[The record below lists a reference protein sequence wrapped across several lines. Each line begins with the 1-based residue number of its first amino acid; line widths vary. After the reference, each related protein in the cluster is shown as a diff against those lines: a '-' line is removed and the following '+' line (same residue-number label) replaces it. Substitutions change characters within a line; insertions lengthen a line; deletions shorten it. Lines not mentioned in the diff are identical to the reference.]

1 MAPLNTG
8 GNNMSLIGE
17 TITTVYKANST
28 TKAVKKRW
36 VIVAVYP
43 HNVLCESTTENGRK
57 IRESFATADL
67 LQRGIIKKDQTDG
80 QKHRKAQ
87 TDAKL

>member
-1 MAPLNTG
+1 
-8 GNNMSLIGE
+8 MSLIGE
-17 TITTVYKANST
+17 TITIVYKANSM

-43 HNVLCESTTENGRK
+43 HVVLCERTTETGEK

-67 LQRGIIKKDQTDG
+67 LRRGIIKKGPYGWT
-80 QKHRKAQ
+80 KA
-87 TDAKL
+87 

>member
-1 MAPLNTG
+1 
-8 GNNMSLIGE
+8 MSLIGE

-43 HNVLCESTTENGRK
+43 HNVLCERTTETGAK
-57 IRESFATADL
+57 IRESFL
-67 LQRGIIKKDQTDG
+67 ISELIRRRIIKKG
-80 QKHRKAQ
+80 ARG
-87 TDAKL
+87 